1 MAMTLSRFVLDTNII
16 LYLLEDRLS
25 QPLPSGI
32 YFVSII
38 TEMELLSYPA
48 LSEVETQK
56 IRKFL
61 SHLTVINLD
70 EAIKTLAIQIRRQYK
85 LKLPDAIITAT
96 ALSLDAI
103 LLTNDRQLTKLP
115 DLRIQSVDLSS

>member
-1 MAMTLSRFVLDTNII
+1 MTLSRFVLDTNII